1 MNILRAILITFCL
14 MTWFPDRVAGQESD
28 SFELGESLRA
38 LVGDGLI
45 TDVKPVDAAFEKAPL
60 TAGMAGFRVPKSK
73 LTLGGYVQPAL
84 IQPGS
89 TATLVV
95 TAVPDAGY
103 HVYPYSDID
112 EPGVSKATLIVVT
125 GDFAVGRPRTD
136 AAIKHQPPVRAGDP
150 AIPYH
155 PGNATWAM
163 DIFVPSDAA
172 AGRYRIAGVIGYQTC
187 TDTSCDL
194 PRGVEFETE
203 IVVGLDGQA
212 GKVPVQFRQAS
223 YAVASAAANQRQASG
238 AWPPT
243 AATERI
249 ARDVT
254 TAEVTDGVAR
264 SNGTSVELSAIY
276 VFATAFLAG
285 LLLNVMPCVLPVIGL
300 KLMTFV
306 QQAGENRWRVFE
318 LNLWYSL
325 GLMTVFIVLAA
336 LAVAVGLGWGE
347 QFSSTTFN
355 LVLLC
360 VVFVFGLALLGVWEV
375 PIPGFIGSGAAVDA
389 ADREGRLGAY
399 CKGALTTVLAT
410 PCTGPLLGPA
420 LAWAT
425 KQPASTTYATFAMV
439 GLGMASPYLL
449 IGAFP
454 QLIALLPKPGNWMN
468 TFKQFMGFVLMGT
481 IVFIFSFLDEDYIV
495 RGLALLVSL
504 GFACWWIGRTPFS
517 ASLGTKSRS
526 WVEAAVVVGLTFAG
540 MFYALPM
547 LSVNELAWEP
557 FTRSTLDEH
566 LAQGNTVFVDFTAD
580 W

>member
-1 MNILRAILITFCL
+1 
-14 MTWFPDRVAGQESD
+14 
-28 SFELGESLRA
+28 
-38 LVGDGLI
+38 
-45 TDVKPVDAAFEKAPL
+45 
-60 TAGMAGFRVPKSK
+60 
-73 LTLGGYVQPAL
+73 
-84 IQPGS
+84 
-89 TATLVV
+89 
-95 TAVPDAGY
+95 
-103 HVYPYSDID
+103 
-112 EPGVSKATLIVVT
+112 
-125 GDFAVGRPRTD
+125 
-136 AAIKHQPPVRAGDP
+136 
-150 AIPYH
+150 
-155 PGNATWAM
+155 
-163 DIFVPSDAA
+163 
-172 AGRYRIAGVIGYQTC
+172 
-187 TDTSCDL
+187 
-194 PRGVEFETE
+194 
-203 IVVGLDGQA
+203 
-212 GKVPVQFRQAS
+212 
-223 YAVASAAANQRQASG
+223 
-238 AWPPT
+238 
-243 AATERI
+243 
-249 ARDVT
+249 
-254 TAEVTDGVAR
+254 
-264 SNGTSVELSAIY
+264 

-285 LLLNVMPCVLPVIGL
+285 LILNVMPCVLPVIGL